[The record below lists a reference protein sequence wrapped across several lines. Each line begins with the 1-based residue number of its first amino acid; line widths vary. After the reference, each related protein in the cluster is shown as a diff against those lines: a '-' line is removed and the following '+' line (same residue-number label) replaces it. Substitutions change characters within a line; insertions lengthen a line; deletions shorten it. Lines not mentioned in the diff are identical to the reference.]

1 MAQRTKR
8 VIVYK
13 TQSLAKAFDKLSYY
27 ELLEPKIYRKYFVR
41 LEFAQ
46 GERKTFEYTN
56 TSDARDR
63 LLGSYR
69 HFIQLTVTML

>member
-27 ELLEPKIYRKYFVR
+27 SLLEPTRFRKYFVR
-41 LEFAQ
+41 LEFAH
-46 GERKTFEYTN
+46 GERKTYEYTN
-56 TSDARDR
+56 SSAAKDR
-63 LLGSYR
+63 LLGNYCR
-69 HFIQLTVTML
+69 FIQLTVTL